1 MEGNTD
7 FAGHDHFSIGHRTEK
22 LQDSSGMKTLGFIL
36 QKEFRQIFRD
46 KSILALM
53 FAMPV
58 IQLIILPLAMNFDV
72 KNINVSVT
80 DLDHSTYSTRFISKI
95 GSSGYFRIVSEDPS
109 YRQALRH
116 IENGTADLVLEIPPH
131 FEKNLIR
138 EGSQKMGVS
147 VDAINGTKALIGGGY
162 INAMIADFNADLMIN
177 QGPQS
182 QRNSKTD
189 QIDVTYSNWF
199 NPLAEYKFN
208 TVPAILVLL
217 LTLIGGFISALN
229 IVREKELG
237 TIEQIN
243 VTPIKKWEFILG
255 KLIPFWM
262 IGIIVFSIGLLVCW
276 LVYGIV
282 PLGSIGLLYLFGAV
296 YLIALLGFGLLI
308 STISSSQVQAMFVAF
323 FFIMIFMLMSGLFTA
338 VESMPV
344 WARIISNLTPV
355 THLIRVMRMIVLK
368 GSRFPDVQTE
378 FIYLLLFAFVLNG
391 WAIWNYRKTT

>member
-1 MEGNTD
+1 
-7 FAGHDHFSIGHRTEK
+7 
-22 LQDSSGMKTLGFIL
+22 
-36 QKEFRQIFRD
+36 
-46 KSILALM
+46 M

-72 KNINVSVT
+72 KNINVAVT
-80 DLDHSTYSTRFISKI
+80 DQDHSTFSARFVSKI
-95 GSSGYFRIVSEDPS
+95 GSSGYFRIVSQDQS

-116 IENGTADLVLEIPPH
+116 IENGTADLALEIPPH

-138 EGSQKMGVS
+138 EGSQKMGIS

-162 INAMIADFNADLMIN
+162 LNAVIADFDADLEVN
-177 QGPQS
+177 QGEQG
-182 QRNSKTD
+182 QIRNNSD
-189 QIDVTYSNWF
+189 QIDITYSNWF
-199 NPLAEYKFN
+199 NPHAEFKFN
-208 TVPAILVLL
+208 IVPAILVLL

-243 VTPIKKWEFILG
+243 VTPIKKWQFILG

-262 IGIIVFSIGLLVCW
+262 IGIIVFSLGLLVCW

-282 PLGSIGLLYLFGAV
+282 PQGSLGLIYLFGAV
-296 YLIALLGFGLLI
+296 YLVALLGFGLLI

-323 FFIMIFMLMSGLFTA
+323 FFVMIFMLMSGLFTA
-338 VESMPV
+338 VDSMPA

-355 THLIRVMRMIVLK
+355 THLIKVMRMIVLK
-368 GSRFPDVQTE
+368 GSRFADVQME
-378 FIYLLLFAFVLNG
+378 FVYLLIFAFVLNG